1 MGRTKQATAGDAP
14 MFSSLMPQ
22 RREFFDLLTAH
33 SDRVVAGA
41 NTVLRLVDSLGET
54 GLDVAA
60 LCAEVD
66 MNEKAADKIKSELIM
81 LLHKSFTTPI
91 NRDQI
96 HTLTIELDKVINA
109 LQDVAQAVG
118 MYNIKESTA
127 ESREMAALAAD
138 ACMRLNSAVTVL
150 SEKRA
155 TAQVIALC
163 KEIDAIETEVDRVER
178 QAVTKL
184 FANGGSPW
192 TAMKMRA
199 FYALQESVLDCCK
212 DAAKTIEE
220 ILIENS

>member
-1 MGRTKQATAGDAP
+1 

-22 RREFFDLLTAH
+22 RREFFELLTAH

-41 NTVLRLVDSLGET
+41 NTVLRLVDSLGDE

-66 MNEKAADKIKSELIM
+66 MNEKAADKIKAELIV

-96 HTLTIELDKVINA
+96 HTLTIELDNVINA

-118 MYNIKESTA
+118 MYSIKESTA

-155 TAQVIALC
+155 TAQIIALC
-163 KEIDAIETEVDRVER
+163 KEIDVIETEVDKVER
-178 QAVTKL
+178 RAVTKL
-184 FANGGSPW
+184 FENGGSPW
-192 TAMKMRA
+192 TAMKMRE